1 MLTKELLER
10 LEFTEDEIK
19 QMDGYKVIGLPL
31 NKAVEKLYW
40 YNYYEWA
47 ITIALPAF
55 DEKEVKCYLAVDI
68 RTQKDFKR
76 LVSNRSNQYIEL
88 YEMWRNIR

>member
-55 DEKEVKCYLAVDI
+55 DEKEVKCYLAVAG
-68 RTQKDFKR
+68 RTPRERAKFVTDVMNLKYAKD
-76 LVSNRSNQYIEL
+76 
-88 YEMWRNIR
+88 